1 MSIDA
6 IIKEFNKYNQS
17 ENEANLIR
25 RAFELART
33 AHEGQKRKGGE
44 PYITH
49 PLSVGLTLAKM
60 RLDAATIA
68 AGLLH
73 DTVEDCGVPL
83 SEIEKKFGTDIAFLV
98 DGVTKVGHIRYRG
111 AEKQIENLRKM
122 FLAMARDIRV
132 VLIKLADRHHN
143 MQTLDA
149 LPPDKRRR
157 IALETAEI
165 YAPIAHRLGIG
176 ELRGQLEDLAFK
188 HIHPK
193 EYEWVLKNI
202 GEKYQE
208 REDYLKKLI
217 PFLIS
222 ELNRD
227 GIEPIEIQYRAKH
240 YYSLY
245 KKLLK
250 YDMNFDRIYDLAA
263 CRILVPSVEKCYGVL
278 GTIHRLW
285 KPLPGMIKDY
295 IAMPKPNGYKSLHT
309 TVFCVNGKIMEFQI
323 RTPEM
328 HQENEY
334 GIAAHFAYKENTAKP
349 NAEELTWVKQLREW
363 QKESQ
368 NPDEVL
374 ENLKIDFFKRRIFV
388 LTPRGEVMDLP
399 EESTPVDFAY
409 QVHSELG
416 DQCVG
421 AKVNNKIAPLDYKLK
436 SGDIVEILT
445 QKNKKPSASWLEF
458 VKTSEARK
466 KIKNAVNKKERNIS
480 VEPQKKNQPIE
491 LKITTQDRVG
501 LLKDIT
507 KAVAS
512 FKINILNVNM
522 DNKSGAF
529 PIIAVSI
536 VPKDKAQLERLIVKI
551 KQIKGVL
558 EISSKA

>member
-1 MSIDA
+1 MSIEE
-6 IIKEFNKYNQS
+6 ILKEFGKYNQS
-17 ENEANLIR
+17 VSDANAIR
-25 RAFELART
+25 RAFELARV
-33 AHEGQKRKGGE
+33 AHQTQKRKGGE

-49 PLSVGLTLAKM
+49 PLAAALTLAKM
-60 RLDAATIA
+60 RLDASTIA

-73 DTVEDCGVPL
+73 DTVEDCGVEL
-83 SEIEKKFGTDIAFLV
+83 SEIEKKFGADVAFLV

-122 FLAMARDIRV
+122 FLAMAQDIRV

-149 LPPDKRRR
+149 LPPEKRRR
-157 IALETAEI
+157 IAVETMEI

-202 GEKYQE
+202 SEKYQE
-208 REDYLKKLI
+208 REEYLKKLI
-217 PFLIS
+217 PFFIS

-240 YYSLY
+240 YHSLY
-245 KKLLK
+245 KKLIK

-285 KPLPGMIKDY
+285 KPLPGLIKDY

-309 TVFCVNGKIMEFQI
+309 TVFCVDGKIIEFQI

-328 HQENEY
+328 HRENEY
-334 GIAAHFAYKENTAKP
+334 GIAAHFAYKETATKP
-349 NAEELTWVKQLREW
+349 SAEELTWVKQLREW

-368 NPDEVL
+368 SADEVL

-388 LTPRGEVMDLP
+388 LTPRGEVIDLP

-409 QVHSELG
+409 EVHSELG

-421 AKVNNKIAPLDYKLK
+421 AKVNNKIASLDYKLK

-445 QKNKKPSASWLEF
+445 QKNKKPSADWIDF
-458 VKTSEARK
+458 VKTSAAKKRIRSAVSKKEKNIAVETKK
-466 KIKNAVNKKERNIS
+466 KI
-480 VEPQKKNQPIE
+480 QPIE

-501 LLKDIT
+501 LLKDIS

-522 DNKSGAF
+522 DNKSGSF

-536 VPKDKAQLERLIVKI
+536 IPKDKPQLERLIIKI
-551 KQIKGVL
+551 KQIKGVI
-558 EISSKA
+558 EISSKP

>member
-1 MSIDA
+1 MRIEM
-6 IIKEFNKYNQS
+6 IINEFKKYDQS
-17 ENEANLIR
+17 ESGANIIR

-73 DTVEDCGVPL
+73 DTVEDCDVAL
-83 SEIEKKFGTDIAFLV
+83 SEIEKKFGADIAFLV

-188 HIHPK
+188 HLHPK

-227 GIEPIEIQYRAKH
+227 GIEPLEIQYRAKH
-240 YYSLY
+240 YFSLY

-309 TVFCVNGKIMEFQI
+309 TVFCVGGKIMEFQI

-328 HQENEY
+328 HRENEY

-349 NAEELTWVKQLREW
+349 SAEELTWVKQLREW

-368 NPDEVL
+368 SDEEVL

-388 LTPRGEVMDLP
+388 LTPRGEVIDLP

-421 AKVNNKIAPLDYKLK
+421 AKVNNKIAALDYKLK

-466 KIKNAVNKKERNIS
+466 KIKNAVNKKERNIT
-480 VEPQKKNQPIE
+480 VEPQKKNQPTE
-491 LKITTQDRVG
+491 LRITTQDRVG

-522 DNKSGAF
+522 DSKNGTF
-529 PIIAVSI
+529 PIIAVNI
-536 VPKDKAQLERLIVKI
+536 VPKDKPQLERLIIKL

-558 EISSKA
+558 EISAK